1 MSGNGDNSSTN
12 RNTASFVLEVAAL
25 ALLPISMG
33 AAVLAGIDQTA
44 AVSMV
49 ASVVSLLLLFVSY
62 EWGKPSLRE
71 TMPVVVLAALAAAG
85 RIIFAPIPDVKPVSA
100 ICIVAGSVFGRKS
113 GFMVGALAALVSN
126 FFFGQGAWTP
136 WQMYAWGLVGWIA
149 GVLAQTG
156 AFKARPA
163 IYVYGFAS
171 GLLYGLILNLWS
183 ILGFYHPETL
193 TEAMVI
199 WAAAVPLDII
209 HGVATVV
216 FLRLLWA
223 PWHRKLER
231 LKNVYDLGTTP
242 KKAT

>member
-1 MSGNGDNSSTN
+1 MIESTDKSSAG
-12 RNTASFVLEVAAL
+12 RNTASFVLEVVAL
-25 ALLPISMG
+25 ALLLISMG

-136 WQMYAWGLVGWIA
+136 WQMYAWGLVGWLA
-149 GVLAQTG
+149 GALTHAG

-163 IYVYGFAS
+163 VYVYGFAS
-171 GLLYGLILNLWS
+171 GLLYGIILNLWS

-193 TEAMVI
+193 SEAMII
-199 WAAAVPLDII
+199 WGAAVPLDII

-216 FLRLLWA
+216 FLKLLWA

-231 LKNVYDLGTTP
+231 LKTVYDLGAIEP
-242 KKAT
+242 